1 MTALDSRSLTYVDCF
16 GLKFPKPGTFRYDVS
31 TAAGAGLHDEARFS
45 VDVREGPGKGGNQ
58 HDVQIR
64 LEGRELVADPPQ
76 VVIDV
81 GDVVLWNTTDSRIPG
96 IVIAGDEADANF
108 DSRRLRDQ
116 AIYTHAFGQPGQY
129 VWRDAWS
136 GEIGGT
142 VDVRSP
148 DPEPGD
154 REGAA
159 HWIKSLADGTLIHV
173 KGSDVSPERVEIVTG
188 QTVFWAIEQSPGI
201 SITDVDLLTET
212 G

>member
-45 VDVREGPGKGGNQ
+45 VDVREGSGKGENQ

-64 LEGRELVADPPQ
+64 LEGRELIADPPQ

-81 GDVVLWNTTDSRIPG
+81 GDVVLWNTTESGIPG
-96 IVIAGDEADANF
+96 IVIAGEGDTNF

-116 AIYTHAFGQPGQY
+116 AIYTHAFGQPGEY

-148 DPEPGD
+148 DAEPDD
-154 REGAA
+154 RESAA
-159 HWIKSLADGTLIHV
+159 RWMKSLSQGTLIHV
-173 KGSDVSPERVEIVTG
+173 KGREVNPERVEIVTG

-201 SITDVDLLTET
+201 SITDADLL
-212 G
+212 